1 MVQHLVPSD
10 TEYSGNGNRIFCKLN
25 SLNNA
30 NCYLYFMD
38 IKTVYPLIVPAN
50 YHVKDVWAFPHKAF
64 NNTNYILTWV
74 SVIAL
79 EPMYMTQDTY
89 HKLSADHPNWNRQ
102 ALENLRHATKDNEN
116 FFTHFKK
123 TSDNSKLLFLA
134 FENADGI
141 GSSRILLK
149 PELSKIFSNGYYI
162 ALPDRNFGLAIAK
175 DIGETELKKTKI
187 LVKKMYKVA
196 TSPMSPNL
204 HEPID
209 FDLPPEWLTPIDENY
224 SQLLINE
231 TINLS

>member
-1 MVQHLVPSD
+1 MGFSYRIRANVYDPGYVPQVECTSSKLASASRWKISD
-10 TEYSGNGNRIFCKLN
+10 MQRG
-25 SLNNA
+25 
-30 NCYLYFMD
+30 
-38 IKTVYPLIVPAN
+38 
-50 YHVKDVWAFPHKAF
+50 
-64 NNTNYILTWV
+64 
-74 SVIAL
+74 
-79 EPMYMTQDTY
+79 
-89 HKLSADHPNWNRQ
+89 
-102 ALENLRHATKDNEN
+102 DNEN

-123 TSDNSKLLFLA
+123 TSDNSKILFLA
-134 FENADGI
+134 FENGDGI

-149 PELSKIFSNGYYI
+149 TELSKIFSNGYYV

-175 DIGETELKKTKI
+175 DISETELKKTKI

-231 TINLS
+231 AINLS